1 MHFLPSHHIKSNI
14 NQIPLLSLI
23 LGMANKT
30 LSGWKKMTNYG
41 FKLYVEQQPFPKV
54 LIGFDLGLGNT
65 GVSVTSSDL
74 QHAYV

>member
-1 MHFLPSHHIKSNI
+1 
-14 NQIPLLSLI
+14 
-23 LGMANKT
+23 MANKT